1 MTTTPTTPDPLT
13 LTRPLRFN
21 HVGISLPADML
32 DEHHRSLIGDFY
44 RDVFGMQVLDMM
56 TIDRRRFVLQVQ
68 TIEQFVFVHAE
79 DEPMT
84 APRLDHFGLSVA
96 TEEELDDMLARAK
109 AWQAHDPR
117 VDIVEKKTEDHGM
130 LAITSFYVRYLL
142 PMMVEIQY
150 WDYKRDR

>member
-1 MTTTPTTPDPLT
+1 MTATESRQF
-13 LTRPLRFN
+13 TRPLRFN

-32 DEHHRSLIGDFY
+32 DEEHRTLIGDFY

-56 TIDRRRFVLQVQ
+56 TIDRRRFVLQVH
-68 TIEQFVFVHAE
+68 TVEQFVFVHAE

-84 APRLDHFGLSVA
+84 APRLDHFGLSVGSEA
-96 TEEELDDMLARAK
+96 ELDDMLAAAK
-109 AWQAHDPR
+109 QWQARDPR
-117 VDIVEKKTEDHGM
+117 VDIIDKKTEDHGM

-142 PMMVEIQY
+142 PMTVEIQY